1 MKVRC
6 LIRNEDFL
14 KNMPASFIEE
24 LIHLNE
30 PIPMRIKSMVIDFI
44 PNFNIR
50 RSDFVGEDEEFISK
64 IREERIIARQLSSPE
79 SGEYHNDLALQFI
92 ENHPEFSQIIKE
104 VRYID
109 V

>member
-1 MKVRC
+1 MKARC

-14 KNMPASFIEE
+14 KNMSTSFIEE
-24 LIHLNE
+24 LIRLDE

-44 PNFNIR
+44 PNFNMR

-64 IREERIIARQLSSPE
+64 IREERFISRELDSLEA
-79 SGEYHNDLALQFI
+79 GEYHNYLALDFI
-92 ENHPEFSQIIKE
+92 DRHPEFAPIIKE
-104 VRYID
+104 IKYID

>member
-14 KNMPASFIEE
+14 KNMSENFIED
-24 LIHLNE
+24 LVHLNE
-30 PIPMRIKSMVIDFI
+30 PIPMRIRSMLIDYI
-44 PNFNIR
+44 PNFNLR
-50 RSDFVGEDEEFISK
+50 RSNFIGENEEFISRV
-64 IREERIIARQLSSPE
+64 REERFIARELSSLE

-92 ENHPEFSQIIKE
+92 DNHPEFAQIIKE
-104 VRYID
+104 VKYID

>member
-1 MKVRC
+1 MKARC

-14 KNMPASFIEE
+14 KNMSTSFIEE
-24 LIHLNE
+24 LIRLDE

-44 PNFNIR
+44 PNFNMR

-64 IREERIIARQLSSPE
+64 IREERIMARKLGSLE
-79 SGEYHNDLALQFI
+79 SGEYHNDLALDFI
-92 ENHPEFSQIIKE
+92 DRHPEFAPIIKE
-104 VRYID
+104 IKYID